1 MEMNENDKLIEQLQT
16 EVEKL
21 NKELNKREAYYETHN
36 NKGD

>member
-21 NKELNKREAYYETHN
+21 YKELNKRRS
-36 NKGD
+36 K

>member
-21 NKELNKREAYYETHN
+21 NKELNKRRS
-36 NKGD
+36 K

>member
-21 NKELNKREAYYETHN
+21 NKELNKR
-36 NKGD
+36 KSK

>member
-21 NKELNKREAYYETHN
+21 YKELNKMIS
-36 NKGD
+36 

>member
-21 NKELNKREAYYETHN
+21 YKELNKR
-36 NKGD
+36 KSK